1 MPAGT
6 IRGKGNGVMD
16 RKLIKKIK
24 PIRLLILDVDGVLT
38 DGRIIM
44 DDAGNETK
52 NFDVRD
58 GHGLKLLMR
67 YGIDVVFLTGRTS
80 RVVEHR
86 ARDLGI
92 AEVHQGILNKAEA
105 LAGILRKRQLAP
117 EQVAIMGD
125 DVVDVPLLRRAG
137 FSLTTADAP
146 EYVQEAV
153 DYVTK
158 KSGGRGAVRE
168 VCDAILRVQDKWSD
182 VAKKYEL
189 MMPS

>member
-1 MPAGT
+1 
-6 IRGKGNGVMD
+6 MD
-16 RKLIKKIK
+16 QKLRDKIQ
-24 PIRLLILDVDGVLT
+24 PICLLILDVDGVLT

-67 YGIDVVFLTGRTS
+67 YGIDVVFLTGRSS

-92 AEVHQGILNKAEA
+92 AEVHQGILNKADA
-105 LAGILRKRQLAP
+105 LAGILGKRKLAP

-137 FSLTTADAP
+137 FSATTADAP
-146 EYVQEAV
+146 AYVREAA
-153 DYVTK
+153 DYVTER
-158 KSGGRGAVRE
+158 SGGRGAVRE
-168 VCDAILRVQDKWSD
+168 VCDAILQVQGKWPD
-182 VAKKYEL
+182 VARKYEL
-189 MMPS
+189 MTPSQG